1 MYTMRCAET
10 TYHRPGSLEE
20 ALDLLAA
27 DEDARPLAGGHSL
40 LPAMKLRLATP
51 GALVDIARIPG
62 LDGIAVE
69 DGQLVV
75 GALATHATVA
85 TSETVRSACPVL
97 AEAAGLIG
105 DVQVRNRG
113 TIGGS
118 IAHADPGAD
127 YPTVLTALGATIVA
141 TGKGGPRDIVADDCF
156 TGIFATALEPGELVT
171 SIRVPV
177 TAAGTGSAYLKHKHP
192 ASGYAV
198 VGVATVVGL
207 SGGACSD
214 ARIAVGG
221 VTGAPARATTAEQ
234 ALTGQGADAI
244 DAAAGKVADSLG
256 DALGDVYAS
265 GEYRVHL
272 AGVLARR
279 ALTQAFERAAA

>member
-85 TSETVRSACPVL
+85 ASETVRSACPVL

-105 DVQVRNRG
+105 DVQVR
-113 TIGGS
+113 
-118 IAHADPGAD
+118 
-127 YPTVLTALGATIVA
+127 
-141 TGKGGPRDIVADDCF
+141 
-156 TGIFATALEPGELVT
+156 
-171 SIRVPV
+171 
-177 TAAGTGSAYLKHKHP
+177 TAARSAARSRTPTP
-192 ASGYAV
+192 A
-198 VGVATVVGL
+198 
-207 SGGACSD
+207 
-214 ARIAVGG
+214 
-221 VTGAPARATTAEQ
+221 PTT
-234 ALTGQGADAI
+234 
-244 DAAAGKVADSLG
+244 
-256 DALGDVYAS
+256 
-265 GEYRVHL
+265 RPC
-272 AGVLARR
+272 
-279 ALTQAFERAAA
+279 